1 MKTQKRTHGIWMPAP
16 KKRTASTEEG
26 PDRGNKKK
34 QKAKQKTK
42 QKSKKKASQSTTKN
56 SERKRNAQLAR
67 TQKAEQRSA
76 WIRHLRELH
85 ELCKDDKPAPTM
97 LGGMKSSGIKTK
109 SSYTH
114 TPVEDEKPEEQRHA
128 IWQPPQTDKS
138 RFSGTSSSR
147 HKATAS
153 YKVGADY
160 ETIAHDDKYKD
171 GEPIKKRKKKGKQ
184 NKKKRKAKGKVKGQG
199 GPAAQSSPK
208 ASDPKQQ
215 RKPVTTGPLST
226 QEIKTFDNNFR
237 IHGSDHSWK
246 GWGKIIPGRTRTFL
260 YSQVHALGLDK
271 PDDDKWTKGEKA
283 VFRDHRHTLFASSPQ
298 WKILLPRKSER
309 AIRRAYADRLV

>member
-16 KKRTASTEEG
+16 KKRTASTG
-26 PDRGNKKK
+26 DDSDHGNKKQ

-42 QKSKKKASQSTTKN
+42 QKSKQKASQGTTKN

-67 TQKAEQRSA
+67 AQKAKQRSA
-76 WIRHLRELH
+76 WMRHLRELH

-109 SSYTH
+109 STYTH
-114 TPVEDEKPEEQRHA
+114 TPIEDEKPEDQRHA

-160 ETIAHDDKYKD
+160 ETIAYDDEYKD
-171 GEPIKKRKKKGKQ
+171 SKPTQKEKKKRKGKQ
-184 NKKKRKAKGKVKGQG
+184 NKKKRKAKGQG
-199 GPAAQSSPK
+199 GLATQSSPK
-208 ASDPKQQ
+208 ASGSKKQK
-215 RKPVTTGPLST
+215 RPITTGPLSAK
-226 QEIKTFDNNFR
+226 EKRTFDNNYR
-237 IHGSDHSWK
+237 IRGGNPSWR
-246 GWGKIIPGRTRTFL
+246 GWDNMIIPGRTRQFL

-271 PDDDKWTKGEKA
+271 PDDKKWTKGEKA
-283 VFRDHRHTLFASSPQ
+283 VFRDHRHKLLASSPQ
-298 WKILLPRKSER
+298 WKTLLPRKSER
-309 AIRRAYADRLV
+309 AIKRAYADRLA